1 MQTIKTESVNWV
13 MTRKTM
19 HMSWQLGVEGMIIDD
34 YDNDY
39 EEDEKIRMKCSSATF
54 QHLVISEMAKDYII
68 YIHKLAH
75 ICMSICICE

>member
-34 YDNDY
+34 YDYD
-39 EEDEKIRMKCSSATF
+39 DEMIRMICSSATF
-54 QHLVISEMAKDYII
+54 
-68 YIHKLAH
+68 
-75 ICMSICICE
+75 

>member
-39 EEDEKIRMKCSSATF
+39 DENEMIRMICSSATF
-54 QHLVISEMAKDYII
+54 
-68 YIHKLAH
+68 
-75 ICMSICICE
+75 

>member
-19 HMSWQLGVEGMIIDD
+19 HMSWELGVEERIIDD
-34 YDNDY
+34 YDYD
-39 EEDEKIRMKCSSATF
+39 DEMIRMICSSATF
-54 QHLVISEMAKDYII
+54 QHLGISEMAKDYII
-68 YIHKLAH
+68 YIHKLAR